1 MRSLLFAVAIL
12 LALGVIFARERVKL
26 AFQVGAALYGVILV
40 FRFLVFSRT
49 DPENLQDLAA
59 VLLVF
64 GLFWLAAWG
73 LTALILRYRKQR
85 GARGDERV

>member
-1 MRSLLFAVAIL
+1 VRSLLFAVAIL

-26 AFQVGAALYGVILV
+26 AFQVGAVLYGVILV

-49 DPENLQDLAA
+49 DPENLQDMAA
-59 VLLVF
+59 VLVIF

-73 LTALILRYRKQR
+73 LTQAILRYRKR
-85 GARGDERV
+85 AAGDNRP